1 MTDIADATDNSFIS
15 FETGNSNS
23 RDKETLIIKRIVIKV
38 KINEKLELSIA
49 NYLSYITF
57 QKIYFKVVL
66 MINPSWIVFLIIL
79 NKNDVNKIP
88 DRARQ
93 LLRDL
98 MGLFLGLSDLCPTLR

>member
-1 MTDIADATDNSFIS
+1 LCQKFNSDFKNKIEIKKS
-15 FETGNSNS
+15 KNES
-23 RDKETLIIKRIVIKV
+23 RTK
-38 KINEKLELSIA
+38 SI
-49 NYLSYITF
+49 LDC
-57 QKIYFKVVL
+57 
-66 MINPSWIVFLIIL
+66 FLIIL